1 MQCVGIS
8 PASNIPVANPY
19 TWSCFS
25 DVAWDSLSENCGMG
39 WHLRDP
45 TNSFIESSSSHR
57 RFVSLVLVAEAL
69 TVKAALVAAVS
80 SHVSSINMYYDSKI
94 LISLLTSHGQDVV
107 LKSVLHD
114 ITMLAQS
121 FTSISFIYIPHLAN
135 VQADSLGKAALHSIS
150 SSASFVV

>member
-107 LKSVLHD
+107 LKSVLHESPCWHN
-114 ITMLAQS
+114 LS
-121 FTSISFIYIPHLAN
+121 PLSLLFISRI
-135 VQADSLGKAALHSIS
+135 
-150 SSASFVV
+150 